1 MWATRLLPQLKEI
14 LVNTVLAAWDKVD
27 WWAGGVGIFGFDVLP
42 DNDLNLWLI
51 EVNKC
56 PTMQQNTEVT

>member
-27 WWAGGVGIFGFDVLP
+27 WWTGGVGIFGFDVLP

-56 PTMQQNTEVT
+56 PTMQQNTQVT